1 MVDKIFTAMKAFI
14 IHNNKVLVLK
24 ESEKY
29 KEGTNAGKF
38 DIVGGRV
45 EPGQRFDESL
55 LREIKEET
63 GLQARIGKPFFV
75 NEWRPEVK
83 GEKWQIIATFFECH
97 VDDNHIQLSQD
108 HDECKWINPEEYK
121 SHNLIEQLHPAFEA
135 FLNK

>member
-1 MVDKIFTAMKAFI
+1 MKAFI

-97 VDDNHIQLSQD
+97 VDDDQIQLSQD